1 MRPNFLRQYV
11 KMRVSDDCITDR
23 SVRQDYDPG
32 VKSSGV
38 KCAFADD
45 TGISGMR
52 CSAGYKKITGVYIG
66 VF

>member
-1 MRPNFLRQYV
+1 MFV
-11 KMRVSDDCITDR
+11 
-23 SVRQDYDPG
+23 QDYDPG

-52 CSAGYKKITGVYIG
+52 CSAGYKKITGVISG